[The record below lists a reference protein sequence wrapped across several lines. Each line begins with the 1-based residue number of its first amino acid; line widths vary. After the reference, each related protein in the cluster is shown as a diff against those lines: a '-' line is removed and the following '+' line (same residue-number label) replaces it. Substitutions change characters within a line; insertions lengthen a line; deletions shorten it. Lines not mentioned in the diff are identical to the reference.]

1 MAATA
6 GAFTNMTSFLPSPAD
21 LLMVFPRL
29 FDKVSSY
36 GDAILSGGSVIA
48 EPTMANLTNG
58 TTATAAG
65 KFVQESAAAAAAASA
80 GSTDD
85 ISMFQAFKNV
95 ASFFTY
101 MTSKWAIATFAIVSA
116 AVGSLPSM
124 ADNRTTGNTLE
135 SHPILCFQSRTALL
149 RPHVYAPRSLHTST
163 HAVYAPESQIGSCY
177 TVPDITGMV

>member
-6 GAFTNMTSFLPSPAD
+6 GAISNMTSFLPSPAD

-29 FDKVSSY
+29 FDKV
-36 GDAILSGGSVIA
+36 SGGSVIA

-65 KFVQESAAAAAAASA
+65 KFVQESVAAAAAAAS

-116 AVGSLPSM
+116 TVWSPS
-124 ADNRTTGNTLE
+124 RL
-135 SHPILCFQSRTALL
+135 
-149 RPHVYAPRSLHTST
+149 
-163 HAVYAPESQIGSCY
+163 
-177 TVPDITGMV
+177 